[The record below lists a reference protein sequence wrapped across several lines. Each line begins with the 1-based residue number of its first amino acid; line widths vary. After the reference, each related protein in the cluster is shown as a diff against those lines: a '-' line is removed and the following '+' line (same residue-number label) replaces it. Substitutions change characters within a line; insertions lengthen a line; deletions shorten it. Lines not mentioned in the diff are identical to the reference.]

1 MKRKRILIVDDE
13 PNNLQVL
20 RQILKEEYQLTFAR
34 SGAEALERAEKHH
47 PDLILLD
54 IMMPEMD
61 GYEACRR
68 LKRSANTSNIPVIF
82 ISAMNETEDE
92 ALGFEVGAVDY
103 LTKPVRRAIVKARV
117 KTHLS
122 LVGIDELKQTQLEL
136 IERLGCAA
144 EYKDNETGLHVIRM
158 GHYARTLGRGY
169 GMDEE
174 EVELLFHSAPMHDI
188 GKIGIPDHILNKP
201 GKLTEEEWSIMHK
214 HPEFGADIIGEH
226 RCRLL
231 EMARTIALTH
241 HEKWDGSGYPNGLAG
256 EEIPLVG
263 RIVAISDVFDALTS
277 RRPYKEPWSIDK
289 TMEVITQES
298 GQHFDPGV
306 VTVFHSVLPEILEI
320 KEQWAEKG

>member
-1 MKRKRILIVDDE
+1 MKKKHILIVDDE

-20 RQILKEEYQLTFAR
+20 RQILRDDYQLTFAR
-34 SGAEALERAEKHH
+34 SGAEALSRAEKHC

-61 GYEACRR
+61 GYEVCRR
-68 LKRSANTSNIPVIF
+68 LKHNINMRHMPVIF
-82 ISAMNETEDE
+82 ISAMNEVEDE

-103 LTKPVRRAIVKARV
+103 LTKPVSRAIVKARV

-122 LVGIDELKQTQLEL
+122 LVRMDELKQTQLEL

-158 GHYARTLGRGY
+158 GHYARVIGRGY

-174 EVELLFHSAPMHDI
+174 EVELLFHAAPMHDI

-201 GKLTEEEWSIMHK
+201 GKLTPEEWDVMHK
-214 HPEFGADIIGEH
+214 HPEFGADIIGDH

-231 EMARTIALTH
+231 EMAKTIALTH
-241 HEKWDGSGYPNGLAG
+241 HEKWNGKGYPNQLAG

-277 RRPYKEPWSIDK
+277 RRPYKEPWPIDK
-289 TMEVITQES
+289 TMRVIEEES
-298 GQHFDPGV
+298 GHHFDPGV
-306 VTVFHSVLPEILEI
+306 VAVFQTVLPDILDI
-320 KEQWAEKG
+320 KEQWAEK